1 MTTLADIRRE
11 YNSGRLHRAELE
23 SDPFKQMTL
32 WLEQAQT
39 AELKDATA
47 MTLATCDHRGMP
59 DARIVLLKNIDNRGL
74 SWYTSYTSSKGQQ
87 LARNSQACLLFYWR
101 EFDRQIRIQGSV
113 EKLSAEEAEDYFHS
127 RPLDSQ
133 FSAAASAQSQPIESR
148 EKLEARVSQLKQLN
162 ATAVERPADWGGY
175 RLIPATFE
183 FWQGR
188 ENRLHDRFY
197 YAPDNQGGY
206 SITRLQP

>member
-11 YNSGRLHRAELE
+11 YNCGRLHRAELE
-23 SDPFKQMTL
+23 SDPFKQMSL

-47 MTLATCDHRGMP
+47 MTLATCDHHGMP

-74 SWYTSYTSSKGQQ
+74 SWYTSYTSSKGLQ

-101 EFDRQIRIQGSV
+101 EFDRQVRIQGSV